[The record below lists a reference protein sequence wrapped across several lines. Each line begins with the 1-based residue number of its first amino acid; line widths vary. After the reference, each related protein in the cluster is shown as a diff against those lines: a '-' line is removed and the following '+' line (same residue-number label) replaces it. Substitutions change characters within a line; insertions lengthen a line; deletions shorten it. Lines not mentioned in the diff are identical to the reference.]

1 MGVKLPKDT
10 YPSGLGPNDFECSG
24 PVATED
30 GDFYNTRLADL
41 GCFKQDGTDTNKAYH
56 GAVAKGSNGKWYAYF
71 EWGRTGKKGA
81 FQFMEC
87 YSESDAV
94 DEYVKQMESKNS
106 KRGEWVTLA
115 GKRVLQAKP
124 GKDCYLVRPLA
135 TRSSDSFGL
144 PSATSVVTGDV
155 KVKTTTKKRPAGKK
169 ASAVKLDPKTVDLMR
184 ALNVATVNYT
194 KKSMQ
199 GGTIPTQASIDRG
212 RDLLV
217 EAMKIVSKI
226 GDDEKVQINDTTLK
240 MITQEYYARI
250 PIIKPVG
257 APVSTWILGTNNIL
271 RLQTNLDAYE
281 SALKTTMCIEEE
293 EVSGGDPLGG
303 IPIDLSWIDP
313 KSEAGQWIYKWMP
326 KASKNVHGHRPMK
339 IRNAW
344 LLERHG
350 TPAKFNK
357 AVDQIIAA
365 NRGNITER
373 PLFQPTKPAGLD
385 SDAVARYKKANV
397 GFLFHGTKSVNV
409 SGIMREGLRLPNQL
423 VGVAITGALLGPGV
437 YWADDWGKSANYCS
451 GGNSYWA
458 KGQGHIK
465 SRGSFM
471 FVAEVALGN
480 PHIAAKSHGYTKPPA
495 GFDSVFGKSG
505 YTSLGYG
512 SLQNNEW
519 IVYST
524 DSSRLRYLVEFDY

>member
-1 MGVKLPKDT
+1 MQKFDRGVMPPGMTRD
-10 YPSGLGPNDFECSG
+10 DFECFG

-30 GDFYNTRLADL
+30 GDFSSAMMADM
-41 GCFKQDGTDTNKAYH
+41 GCFKQDGHDTNRAYH
-56 GAVAKGSNGKWYAYF
+56 GAVVKGKDGAWYTYF
-71 EWGRTGKKGA
+71 EWGRTGQRGD
-81 FQFMEC
+81 FQF
-87 YSESDAV
+87 V
-94 DEYVKQMESKNS
+94 KVKQMESKNS

-135 TRSSDSFGL
+135 TRSSQSFGL

-226 GDDEKVQINDTTLK
+226 GDDEKVQVNDTTLK

-250 PIIKPVG
+250 PIVKPVG

-271 RLQTNLDAYE
+271 RLQTDLDAYE

-303 IPIDLSWIDP
+303 MPIDLSWIDP

-326 KASKNVHGHRPMK
+326 KATKNVHGHRPMK

-373 PLFQPTKPAGLD
+373 PLFQPSKPAGLD

-423 VGVAITGALLGPGV
+423 VGVAITGAMFGPGI

-458 KGQGHIK
+458 RGAGHIN

-471 FVAEVALGN
+471 FVAEVALGK
-480 PHIAAKSHGYTKPPA
+480 PHVASSWGGYTKPKA
-495 GFDSVFGKSG
+495 GCDCIFGKAGHSG
-505 YTSLGYG
+505 V
-512 SLQNNEW
+512 QNNEW
-519 IVYST
+519 IVFNT
-524 DSSRLRYLVEFDY
+524 DANRLRYLVEFDY